1 MVYQYTS
8 KFSLPI
14 SVRFISQRKLKM
26 TDLTTLLISS
36 IIKLLTRHRQAGD
49 DNKGNLE
56 QGYIVWRTDQK
67 KKSPECYKE
76 GHTWVLS

>member
-1 MVYQYTS
+1 M
-8 KFSLPI
+8 
-14 SVRFISQRKLKM
+14 RFISQRKLKM

-49 DNKGNLE
+49 DNKGNLV
-56 QGYIVWRTDQK
+56 QGYIVWRTDK
-67 KKSPECYKE
+67 KKAPECNKE